1 MATSKES
8 IEFNERTDEW
18 IKNNLQG
25 YQTDG
30 VVGIPIM
37 MPYVYQE
44 NTNGLMRG
52 LLFSFSFIVI
62 VIGIT
67 LRSLK
72 LGLISI
78 VPNVV
83 PLILSYGILAILQN
97 IVTFSH
103 TLSILVSFRLV
114 VDATIH
120 FLSKYKKRLSHL
132 T

>member
-1 MATSKES
+1 MHVWM
-8 IEFNERTDEW
+8 NGLM
-18 IKNNLQG
+18 NNLQG

-78 VPNVV
+78 VPNIIPFV
-83 PLILSYGILAILQN
+83 LGFGILTLFTDM
-97 IVTFSH
+97 VTFSS
-103 TLSILVSFRLV
+103 SIYLFYFFRPC
-114 VDATIH
+114 
-120 FLSKYKKRLSHL
+120 S
-132 T
+132 